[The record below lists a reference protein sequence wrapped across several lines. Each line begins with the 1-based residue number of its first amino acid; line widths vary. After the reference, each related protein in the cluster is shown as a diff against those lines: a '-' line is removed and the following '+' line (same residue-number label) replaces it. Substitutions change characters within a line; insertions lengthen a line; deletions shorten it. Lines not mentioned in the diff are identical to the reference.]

1 MFWVDEAIEVDE
13 FMLPAGDGEL
23 GWMLL
28 DKLNPEDE
36 GCWRLNMD
44 GDELLSFAW
53 ANIKLVGSPT
63 LRVFMGVAN
72 ENAFANANDGI
83 AGDIPADK
91 DDDEAGTMDGEEI
104 LFVGIKA
111 PTVVDVEDKGDI
123 IMPPSCGDAIMLV
136 APGTF

>member
-1 MFWVDEAIEVDE
+1 
-13 FMLPAGDGEL
+13 MLPAGDGEL
-23 GWMLL
+23 GWILL

-44 GDELLSFAW
+44 GDELFSLAW

-72 ENAFANANDGI
+72 EKCEAIANDGI
-83 AGDIPADK
+83 ADDIPDDK
-91 DDDEAGTMDGEEI
+91 DDDEAGAMDGEGV
-104 LFVGIKA
+104 LFVGINA

-123 IMPPSCGDAIMLV
+123 IMPPSCGDVSRLV